1 MTSTAQKS
9 AASDNTKQAQ
19 AVWQG
24 MSFRKR
30 AKPGTKGTG
39 DYYRIVV
46 RPKEQ
51 FSSFRTQDI
60 GRPGGLQR
68 LAGKRTSGSWAT
80 QAWLVSKDSA
90 HVEGKRLIADNKDVR
105 DLIRQLGSQ
114 PTLEK
119 GDIFTA
125 KDRPNIAEKDKPTTA
140 QKHAQEENIKK
151 AQAARR
157 Q

>member
-9 AASDNTKQAQ
+9 AARDNTKQAQ

-24 MSFRKR
+24 MSFRKH
-30 AKPGTKGTG
+30 AKPGAKGTG

-90 HVEGKRLIADNKDVR
+90 HVEGKRLVADNKDVR